1 MQLLIALAA
10 TAIFGGAAF
19 FNLGTN
25 LPKNPLHA
33 NGLLKAVEVADVH
46 AQNKIQANINNTPE
60 ATAEPS
66 AQPTEEPTPTP
77 AATPTASPSSQ
88 VNFSVGVN
96 NSHRLS
102 IRGQGEDKEDENG
115 EENGERVQTQSS
127 LRVQSETKLE
137 NLGEL

>member
-1 MQLLIALAA
+1 MQLILAIAA
-10 TAIFGGAAF
+10 TLALGSAAF

-25 LPKNPLHA
+25 NPKNPLHA
-33 NGLLKAVEVADVH
+33 NGLVKAEQVVTNAIAKEH
-46 AQNKIQANINNTPE
+46 IEENLQRTPGQTPE
-60 ATAEPS
+60 
-66 AQPTEEPTPTP
+66 PTEEPSATP
-77 AATPTASPSSQ
+77 AATPMASPSSQ

-96 NSHRLS
+96 NNHRLS
-102 IRGQGEDKEDENG
+102 IRGQGEDREDENG